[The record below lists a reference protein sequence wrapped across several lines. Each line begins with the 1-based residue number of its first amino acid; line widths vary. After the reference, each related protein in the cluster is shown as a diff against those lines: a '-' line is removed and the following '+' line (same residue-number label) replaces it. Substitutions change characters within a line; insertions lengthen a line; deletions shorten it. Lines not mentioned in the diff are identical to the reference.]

1 MKAKVLKDFRD
12 KQTKEI
18 RNQGSIIEVSKERLE
33 EINSTSL
40 FVEEIKEEKKKKTTK
55 K

>member
-12 KQTKEI
+12 KQSKEI
-18 RNQGSIIEVSKERLE
+18 RKQGDIIEISKERFE

-40 FVEEIKEEKKKKTTK
+40 FVEEVKEEKKKKTTK